1 MNLTER
7 RERYRAV
14 LAGDQCVHPASV
26 FDPISARIA
35 EDLGFEV
42 GMLAG
47 SIASFTVLGAPDIIV
62 LTLTEFAQQ
71 IHRICRASTLSLMVD
86 ADHGYGNA
94 LNVKRTV
101 EELESAGP
109 DHRGH
114 GATPPVRHR
123 RDRVDLHRRRRRQD
137 ESRFVRAAGP

>member
-26 FDPISARIA
+26 FDPISARVA

-47 SIASFTVLGAPDIIV
+47 SIA
-62 LTLTEFAQQ
+62 
-71 IHRICRASTLSLMVD
+71 
-86 ADHGYGNA
+86 
-94 LNVKRTV
+94 
-101 EELESAGP
+101 
-109 DHRGH
+109 
-114 GATPPVRHR
+114 
-123 RDRVDLHRRRRRQD
+123 
-137 ESRFVRAAGP
+137 